1 MPILPLLLVLA
12 SPPAAPAPDQGVKIF
27 GDWAVGCDNGATCEM
42 TSLLP
47 QGEEGNDAYQDIFVS
62 VGRTPGAG
70 GALTVLLELPGH
82 NGRTLALKIDGAQL
96 ASQAPRD
103 DSIRIEGEA
112 AQRIAR
118 AMVAGKTIEVA
129 DASGRTI
136 GIVSLTGASAA
147 FRFIDAAQGRA
158 GTVTAIVAKGSR
170 PANSV
175 PAAPTVPTIRA
186 VRPSGTPATVNA
198 ALRKRLDVESG
209 CDAEYDGAAGD
220 LPGVGTFALGGG
232 KTLALLPCGQGA
244 YNLPSVPYIL
254 SGGKVEVA
262 GFDSA
267 PDDTGAQGD
276 APALINPWFDPKT
289 AILSSRTKGRGIGD
303 CGSSASYVWDG
314 SLFRLI
320 EQREMP
326 DCRGSANWLRTWRAD
341 TAPK

>member
-12 SPPAAPAPDQGVKIF
+12 SAPAAPLPDKGVKIF
-27 GDWAVGCDNGATCEM
+27 GDWAVGCDNSASCEM

-47 QGEEGNDAYQDIFVS
+47 EGEEGNEAYQDVFVS
-62 VGRTPGAG
+62 VGRVPGAA

-82 NGRTLALKIDGAQL
+82 NGRTLALKIDGTL
-96 ASQAPRD
+96 LVSQAPHD

-118 AMVAGKTIEVA
+118 AMVAGKTIEVV
-129 DASGRTI
+129 DASGRTV

-147 FRFIDAAQGRA
+147 FRFTDAAQGRA
-158 GTVTAIVAKGSR
+158 GTVTAIVAKGGK
-170 PANSV
+170 PAHSV
-175 PAAPTVPTIRA
+175 PAAPAVPTIRA
-186 VRPSGTPATVNA
+186 VRPSGTPATVDA
-198 ALRKRLDVESG
+198 ALRKRLDTESG

-289 AILSSRTKGRGIGD
+289 GILSSRTKGRGIGD

-320 EQREMP
+320 DQREMP
-326 DCRGSANWLRTWRAD
+326 DCRGSTNWLRTWRAD
-341 TAPK
+341 IAPK